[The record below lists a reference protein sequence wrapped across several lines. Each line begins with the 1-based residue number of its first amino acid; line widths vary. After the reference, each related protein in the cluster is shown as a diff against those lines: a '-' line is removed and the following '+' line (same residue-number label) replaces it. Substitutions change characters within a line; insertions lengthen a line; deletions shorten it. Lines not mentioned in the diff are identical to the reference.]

1 MAQADMAQ
9 ADMAQIEIRNLHKS
23 FKDDAVLKGLSLS
36 VDKGEIVTLFG
47 PSGTGKTV
55 LLRLLA
61 GIYAPDAGTIGLR
74 GRDASGSPPDKRGI
88 GMAFQN
94 FALFPHM
101 TARDNIASA
110 LTARKTKPGEI
121 ASKVDAVAQLLKIS
135 HVLGHSPRELS
146 NGEKQRTAL
155 ARALVADPDIV
166 LLDDPLRNVDAK
178 LRYEMRLELPALL
191 KRAGSTVV
199 YVTQDFK
206 EAMALGDRV
215 VVLLDGKIAQCD
227 TPARIY
233 AQPASVGVARL
244 FGDPTLNLVEVEP
257 RLVDGTA
264 EIEVGGTTIRLPA
277 SYAATAG
284 GSYLVGLRPESLRLV
299 DGPAPGA
306 IAVDLVAVT
315 PLNEKS
321 VLLFTMQG
329 GDELLASEAGE
340 RDVPRRTGTGHLA
353 LDLDALLLFER
364 SSGRRF
370 IPADGGGG
378 GL

>member
-1 MAQADMAQ
+1 
-9 ADMAQIEIRNLHKS
+9 MAQIEIRNIRKS
-23 FKDDAVLKGLSLS
+23 FKDDAVLRGLSLK
-36 VDKGEIVTLFG
+36 VDKGEIVALFG

-74 GRDASGSPPDKRGI
+74 GRDASGSPPEKRGI

-101 TARDNIASA
+101 TARDNVASA
-110 LTARKTKPGEI
+110 LTARKADAAEI
-121 ASKVDAVAQLLKIS
+121 ERKVDAVAQLLKIS
-135 HVLGHSPRELS
+135 HVLNHSPRELS
-146 NGEKQRTAL
+146 NGQKQRTAL
-155 ARALVADPDIV
+155 ARALVADPDIL

-191 KRAGSTVV
+191 KRAGSTVL

-206 EAMALGDRV
+206 EAMALGDRIA
-215 VVLLDGKIAQCD
+215 VLLDGEIVQCD

-233 AQPASVGVARL
+233 ADPVSIGVARL

-257 RLVDGTA
+257 RLVDGA
-264 EIEVGGTTIRLPA
+264 PEILVGGATIRLPA

-284 GSYLVGLRPESLRLV
+284 GSYMLGLRPEALRLV
-299 DGPAPGA
+299 DGQAPGT

-321 VLLFTMQG
+321 VLLFTMEG
-329 GDELLASEAGE
+329 GNELLASEAGD
-340 RDVPRRTGTGHLA
+340 RDVPRRAGPSRLA
-353 LDLDALLLFER
+353 LDLDAVLLFDR
-364 SSGRRF
+364 ASGRRF
-370 IPADGGGG
+370 IPAGNMEARP
-378 GL
+378 

>member
-1 MAQADMAQ
+1 
-9 ADMAQIEIRNLHKS
+9 MAQIEIRNLHKA
-23 FKDDAVLKGLSLS
+23 FKTDAVLKGLSLS

-61 GIYAPDAGTIGLR
+61 GIYPPDAGSIGLR
-74 GRDASGSPPDKRGI
+74 GRDAAGSPPDKRGI

-110 LTARKTKPGEI
+110 LTARKMDGAEI
-121 ASKVDAVAQLLKIS
+121 DRKVDAVAQLLKIR

-146 NGEKQRTAL
+146 NGQKQRTAL
-155 ARALVADPDIV
+155 ARALVADPDIL

-215 VVLLDGKIAQCD
+215 AVLLDGQIAQCD

-233 AQPASVGVARL
+233 AEPVNVGVARL
-244 FGDPTLNLVEVEP
+244 FGDPTLNLIEVAP
-257 RLVDGTA
+257 QLVDGA
-264 EIEVGGTTIRLPA
+264 VEIRLGGTTLKLSA
-277 SYAATAG
+277 GYAAATG
-284 GSYLVGLRPESLRLV
+284 GNYLLGLRPEALRMV

-306 IAVDLVAVT
+306 IAVELVAVT

-321 VLLFTMQG
+321 VLLFTMAG
-329 GDELLASEAGE
+329 GEELLASDPGD
-340 RDVPRRTGTGHLA
+340 RDEPRRTGPAHVA
-353 LDLDALLLFER
+353 LDLDAVLLFER
-364 SSGRRF
+364 ESGRRF
-370 IPADGGGG
+370 IPAENGEVAHERIAITSRR
-378 GL
+378 

>member
-1 MAQADMAQ
+1 
-9 ADMAQIEIRNLHKS
+9 MAQIEIRNLHKA
-23 FKDDAVLKGLSLS
+23 FKTDAVLKGLSLS

-61 GIYAPDAGTIGLR
+61 GIYPPDAGSIGLR
-74 GRDASGSPPDKRGI
+74 GRDAAGSPPDKRGI

-110 LTARKTKPGEI
+110 LTARKMDGAEI
-121 ASKVDAVAQLLKIS
+121 DRKVDAVAQLLKIR

-146 NGEKQRTAL
+146 NGQKQRTAL
-155 ARALVADPDIV
+155 ARALVADPDIL

-215 VVLLDGKIAQCD
+215 AVLLDGQIAQCD

-233 AQPASVGVARL
+233 AEPVNVGVARL
-244 FGDPTLNLVEVEP
+244 FGDPTLNLIEVAP
-257 RLVDGTA
+257 QLVDGA
-264 EIEVGGTTIRLPA
+264 PEIRLGGTTLKLPPD
-277 SYAATAG
+277 YAAATG
-284 GSYLVGLRPESLRLV
+284 GNYLLGLRPEALRMV

-306 IAVDLVAVT
+306 IAVELVAVT

-321 VLLFTMQG
+321 VLLFTMPG
-329 GDELLASEAGE
+329 GEELLASEPGD
-340 RDVPRRTGTGHLA
+340 RDEPRRTGPAHVA
-353 LDLDALLLFER
+353 LDLDAALLFER
-364 SSGRRF
+364 DSGRRF
-370 IPADGGGG
+370 IPAENGEVAHERIAITSRR
-378 GL
+378 

>member
-1 MAQADMAQ
+1 
-9 ADMAQIEIRNLHKS
+9 MAQIEIRNLHKA

-61 GIYAPDAGTIGLR
+61 GIYPPDAGSIGLR
-74 GRDASGSPPDKRGI
+74 GRDASGTPPDKRGI

-110 LTARKTKPGEI
+110 LTARKTDGREI
-121 ASKVDAVAQLLKIS
+121 DRKVDAVAQLLKIG

-146 NGEKQRTAL
+146 NGQKQRTAL
-155 ARALVADPDIV
+155 ARALVADPDIL

-191 KRAGSTVV
+191 KRAGSTVI

-215 VVLLDGKIAQCD
+215 AVLLGGQVAQCD

-233 AQPASVGVARL
+233 AEPVNVGVARL
-244 FGDPTLNLVEVEP
+244 FGDPTLNLVEVAP
-257 RLVDGTA
+257 QLVDGA
-264 EIEVGGTTIRLPA
+264 PEIRLGGATIRLPG
-277 SYAATAG
+277 SYAAAAG
-284 GSYLVGLRPESLRLV
+284 GNYLLGLRPETLRLV
-299 DGPAPGA
+299 DGPAPDA
-306 IAVDLVAVT
+306 IAVELLAVT

-321 VLLFTMQG
+321 VLLLSMEG
-329 GDELLASEAGE
+329 GEELLASEAGD
-340 RDVPRRTGTGHLA
+340 RDEPRRTGPAHVA
-353 LDLDALLLFER
+353 LDLDAVLLFER
-364 SSGRRF
+364 ESGRRF
-370 IPADGGGG
+370 IPAGNGGGG
-378 GL
+378 S

>member
-1 MAQADMAQ
+1 
-9 ADMAQIEIRNLHKS
+9 MAQIEIRNLHKA
-23 FKDDAVLKGLSLS
+23 FKDDAVLKGLSLT

-61 GIYAPDAGTIGLR
+61 GIYPPDAGSIGLR

-110 LTARKTKPGEI
+110 LTARKTDGREI
-121 ASKVDAVAQLLKIS
+121 DRKVDAVAQLLKIG

-146 NGEKQRTAL
+146 NGQKQRTAL
-155 ARALVADPDIV
+155 ARALVADPDIL

-215 VVLLDGKIAQCD
+215 AVLLDGQVAQCD

-233 AQPASVGVARL
+233 AEPVNVGVARL
-244 FGDPTLNLVEVEP
+244 FGDPTLNLIEIAP
-257 RLVDGTA
+257 QLVDGA
-264 EIEVGGTTIRLPA
+264 PEIRLGGVAIRLPA
-277 SYAATAG
+277 SYAGAAG
-284 GSYLVGLRPESLRLV
+284 GNYLLGLRPETLRLV
-299 DGPAPGA
+299 DGPAPDA
-306 IAVDLVAVT
+306 IAVELLAVT

-321 VLLFTMQG
+321 VLLLSMQG
-329 GDELLASEAGE
+329 GEELLASEAGD
-340 RDVPRRTGTGHLA
+340 RDEPRRTGPAHVA
-353 LDLDALLLFER
+353 LDLDAVLLFER
-364 SSGRRF
+364 DSGRRF
-370 IPADGGGG
+370 IPAENGEVAHERIAITSRR
-378 GL
+378 